1 MITVLPDA
9 QASDI
14 RKLAIERFAR
24 GAADWPLWERMDG
37 PSVRGV
43 DAWRH
48 ISLFPS
54 LGGSVVFW
62 EPRTERKVLRFRSG
76 SDLVAVLDECHR
88 SEFYVT
94 DDEVTYLL
102 CFNHHDYLIGQ
113 GLAASWVSEYIK
125 GQQRTPRAQRIR

>member
-1 MITVLPDA
+1 MH
-9 QASDI
+9 
-14 RKLAIERFAR
+14 
-24 GAADWPLWERMDG
+24 G
-37 PSVRGV
+37 PSFQDV
-43 DAWRH
+43 DGWRQ
-48 ISLFPS
+48 ISFFP
-54 LGGSVVFW
+54 GDRACVVFW
-62 EPRTERKVLRFRSG
+62 EPGTEKRALRFGSR